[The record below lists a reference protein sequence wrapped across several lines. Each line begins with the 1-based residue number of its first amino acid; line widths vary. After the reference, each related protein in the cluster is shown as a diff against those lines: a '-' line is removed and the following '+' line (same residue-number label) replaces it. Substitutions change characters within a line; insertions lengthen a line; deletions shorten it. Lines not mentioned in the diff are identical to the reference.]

1 MKEGVSAMARL
12 FLFIPFPVETW
23 RAASLCIKYIINQCI
38 CALRNINHSFIIV
51 YIINQCICALPY
63 KTFTYIE
70 TRHATSLRVCVEMMC
85 KLWMIVWGLENN
97 LYIREIINKTCNYE
111 GL

>member
-23 RAASLCIKYIINQCI
+23 RAASLCIKYFINQCI
-38 CALRNINHSFIIV
+38 CVLRNINHSFIIV

-63 KTFTYIE
+63 KTFTYILLNIHIYRDAA
-70 TRHATSLRVCVEMMC
+70 RHVSTCVCGNDV
-85 KLWMIVWGLENN
+85 
-97 LYIREIINKTCNYE
+97 
-111 GL
+111 